1 MEKHKVDMELI
12 RRYIRGELTP
22 REMYA
27 LERQA
32 QADPTLMDI
41 ILGMEQEALVVH
53 DDNLADI
60 RKRIADRTGQ
70 RQATTRRLA
79 TVQRWAIAASILA
92 VLSVGTWWFA
102 REGHV
107 EKQHEA
113 AVATISAEAPEET
126 PESGPSPRP
135 IASVT
140 DSKADS
146 APQRALEAPAAAVA
160 KKEKEVSK
168 EERLAV
174 VTPKADTGLLDQV
187 VVVGYGAQPQ
197 SNLTGAVARVAEAEI
212 DTTVS
217 SGEPLLAARS
227 DGIRVHS
234 VSARQHAVR
243 PSVTEQEITENP
255 HQPKPKTGWVAY
267 RQYLREAVKP
277 APRQGTVALTFRV
290 DDDGRPTGIAV
301 VETTNEQLNKFA
313 ILVVRDGPL
322 WLPGTNGG
330 RDVTLRVVF

>member
-32 QADPTLMDI
+32 QADPMLMDI
-41 ILGMEQEALVVH
+41 ILGMEQETLAVH

-60 RKRIADRTGQ
+60 RKRIANRTGQ
-70 RQATTRRLA
+70 RRATTRRLA
-79 TVQRWAIAASILA
+79 TAQQWAIAASILA

-102 REGHV
+102 REDFV
-107 EKQHEA
+107 EMQRES
-113 AVATISAEAPEET
+113 AVAAIPTEAPEKT
-126 PESGPSPRP
+126 AESGPSPRP
-135 IASVT
+135 IAPT
-140 DSKADS
+140 MDSEADT
-146 APQRALEAPAAAVA
+146 APQRALKVPAAAMA
-160 KKEKEVSK
+160 KKDKEVNK

-174 VTPKADTGLLDQV
+174 VTPKADTGLRDQV

-197 SNLTGAVARVAEAEI
+197 SNLTGTVARAAEAEI

-227 DGIRVHS
+227 DGIRIHS
-234 VSARQHAVR
+234 ISARQQAVR
-243 PSVTEQEITENP
+243 PRVAEQEIAENP
-255 HQPKPKTGWVAY
+255 HQPKPKTGWPAY
-267 RQYLREAVKP
+267 RRYLQEAVKP
-277 APRQGTVALTFRV
+277 APGQGAVALTFSV
-290 DDDGRPTGIAV
+290 DDDGHPTDIAV

-313 ILVVRDGPL
+313 ILIVRDGPL
-322 WLPGTNGG
+322 WLPGANGD